1 MTMPDSLPIPPQ
13 DCLETPPN
21 KVLLALRLGWLAV
34 ESFGLLRRYARF
46 GKPPAADKVDV
57 NRRFNFTK
65 RDPTQYEQLIVA
77 LQRLKTTSTHLV
89 PGLPPPIPEDIADY
103 LQAAKEDI
111 DPLWVRFEDWSNQA
125 WNALQVA
132 DPLAGQ
138 AFTCGGDLADTFWYA
153 QGAGAGKLAETLRS
167 YRLLYIAERV
177 DDLTAY
183 LPDQATQA
191 IRHSLER
198 WSISEKVK
206 GMDEE
211 RQKRLLERLESQLKV
226 WRDLLFGLRQADS
239 YLTPRD
245 RRQITSW
252 AAAAAAGLVILVGLG
267 VWLAVLILAGVG
279 RSLMGSAMN
288 LPVDTSKISSDV
300 STYLSNW
307 QNWSSLLAVVSSTLA
322 VLTGV
327 IKGLSGWLWAFHRN
341 IHQAL
346 TLRAIQQRTYRDYD
360 LLQKATPKE
369 EFNSSNW

>member
-1 MTMPDSLPIPPQ
+1 MTDTLPTPPQ
-13 DCLETPPN
+13 GYLETPPN

-34 ESFGLLRRYARF
+34 EAFGLVRRYARF
-46 GKPPAADKVDV
+46 GKLPSADKVDI

-65 RDPTQYEQLIVA
+65 REPTLYEQLIVA
-77 LQRLKTTSTHLV
+77 IQLLKITSEKLL
-89 PGLPPPIPEDIADY
+89 PGLPPPIPDDLTSY
-103 LQAAKEDI
+103 MQAAKEDV
-111 DPLWVRFEDWSNQA
+111 DHLWAPLEDWSNQA
-125 WNALQVA
+125 WNALQVT

-153 QGAGAGKLAETLRS
+153 QGAGAGKLDETLRS

-183 LPDQATQA
+183 LPEQATQA
-191 IRHSLER
+191 IRHSLEH
-198 WSISEKVK
+198 WSIGEKVK
-206 GMDEE
+206 DLDEE

-226 WRDLLFGLRQADS
+226 WRDLLFGLRQVSS

-245 RRQITSW
+245 RRQITW
-252 AAAAAAGLVILVGLG
+252 GAAAAATGLIILVGLV
-267 VWLAVLILAGVG
+267 VWLAVLILAGLG

-327 IKGLSGWLWAFHRN
+327 IKGLSGWLWAFQRN

-346 TLRAIQQRTYRDYD
+346 TLHAIQQRTYRDYD
-360 LLQKATPKE
+360 LPEKAKPEVDDTQ
-369 EFNSSNW
+369 